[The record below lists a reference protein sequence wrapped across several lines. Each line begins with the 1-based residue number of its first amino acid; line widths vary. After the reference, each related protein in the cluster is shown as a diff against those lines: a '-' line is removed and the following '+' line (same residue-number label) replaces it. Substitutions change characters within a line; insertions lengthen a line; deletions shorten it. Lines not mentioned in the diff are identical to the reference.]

1 MSSNAGCARSVFR
14 RSSLWAG
21 AIVVLVLLVISS
33 LAYAQD
39 SSTGNVSGT
48 ITGPRGASV
57 SGADLTITNK
67 ITGQASRTTTSPAG
81 TYALRD
87 LVPGEYVLHVGAKG
101 FQPAD
106 ILIRIQAA
114 ATATGD
120 VKLVRVVAPVA
131 KMVDTENPEVR
142 GVVDSAQLEQI
153 PTDRGFLDLT
163 RLEPGVQEL
172 DGKVLAPSKSG
183 LAAASIVGRTGR
195 TARMLVDGIDITD
208 EAVGATTT
216 NIPVGSIQQVG
227 VEQSLLPLSSG
238 LASAGQVNVITKSAT
253 DDLHGQLF
261 GNFRDKAAGGAS
273 LPGSK
278 DFGYSREVFGG
289 NVGGAWKKDKL
300 FYFLSGE
307 YLKQDLDAPAVF
319 NPPFNLLDGSYKAPF
334 HETEVA
340 ARLDYKLSSR
350 SQLFYRFTYDNG
362 SDINSFGGA
371 NYQPLKSH
379 DDTFGNAFGF
389 DFTRG
394 SYVHTLRFAYNRY
407 TNKIVDAI
415 GTSGAFNPAP
425 GISLNF
431 TGGSEF
437 ASGSS
442 PQAPQQTKQDNK
454 QARYDGTRT
463 WGSHTIRFGVA
474 VNQIDNL
481 ISADL
486 FGLAP
491 QVGSDTDAASVLFAS
506 SGPFAGGVS
515 NPLNYP
521 VDSITLGNGSSCLS
535 EKSGFGSSCGAFGDT
550 RMQAHLGDTWKFRP
564 NILVTIGVQYVR
576 DTGRSDSDLAAIPCS
591 AVAASYGSQAPCT
604 GNDDLL
610 SHFGGNSL
618 LGGRIRQPDLNFA
631 PQFGL
636 AWDPGKHGQ
645 TVIRAGI
652 GMYYDDNVFRNL
664 VADRAAR
671 LANGQFNAQANDPC
685 ASHGVVIFPGNL
697 AQDASGLCGQRVGNV
712 ATQVANLQT
721 AFQAANAALNSS
733 SPNPSFLGQ
742 ALNSQQGLLAPTY
755 QTPRSLQMNIGLQ
768 KQLWPST
775 LFTADYVRNV
785 GTHYLIGYDT
795 NHVGDA
801 THLNTNAALNAIN
814 NALGSNPLSLGCAP
828 AASAGASSQTAV
840 NCYLASVPGASI
852 ADFAGH
858 GLDSGGQFLAGAPAS
873 LFGLTPDTGAA
884 FPGINPLVG
893 RNTMFFPAGRS
904 LYSGVQLSL
913 RTHLTNPVRGV
924 LGGSLQFTY
933 THSSFRSNFAGG
945 LADQDLLPLA
955 TDFKHPLAFF
965 GSASQD
971 RKNQFSLGSI
981 LDLPRGIRLG
991 LVAQVASPLP
1001 QTLYVP
1007 ASGGVAGEI
1016 FRGDLT
1022 GDGSFGGQ
1030 SQTGAGSY
1038 GDVLPGTNI
1047 GAFGRAIEDS
1057 TLNTVIQ
1064 NYNTHFADQL
1074 TPAGQALVNASLLS
1088 RTQLV
1093 QLGAHSPSIAGP
1105 PPGSVGLAWLKTFD
1119 LSLARPFRLGDRFV
1133 VEPSVSAFNI
1143 LNFAN
1148 FDGPGNRL
1156 TGILNG
1162 TVGSLNGTSAT
1173 DRSTNRIGPGSGLF
1187 TSGAPRQIQ
1196 FGIRLTF

>member
-1 MSSNAGCARSVFR
+1 MSSNTGCARSVFR
-14 RSSLWAG
+14 QSSLWAG
-21 AIVVLVLLVISS
+21 AIAVLLVISS

-48 ITGPRGASV
+48 VTGPRGASV

-67 ITGQASRTTTSPAG
+67 LTGQPTHTTTSPAG
-81 TYALRD
+81 TYAVRD
-87 LVPGEYVLHVGAKG
+87 LVPGEYVLHVEAKG
-101 FQPAD
+101 FQPVD
-106 ILIRIQAA
+106 LLIRIQAS

-120 VKLVRVVAPVA
+120 VKLQRVVAPVA
-131 KMVDTENPEVR
+131 KLVDTETPEVR
-142 GVVDSAQLEQI
+142 GAVDSAQMEQR

-172 DGKVLAPSKSG
+172 DGQVLAPSKSG
-183 LAAASIVGRTGR
+183 LTAASIVGRNGR
-195 TARMLVDGIDITD
+195 TTRMQVDGIDITD
-208 EAVGATTT
+208 EAVGATTM
-216 NIPVGSIQQVG
+216 NIPVGAIQQVG

-238 LASAGQVNVITKSAT
+238 LASAGAVNVITKSAT
-253 DDLHGQLF
+253 DELHGQLF
-261 GNFRDKAAGGAS
+261 GNFRAKAAGGAGF
-273 LPGSK
+273 PGVK
-278 DFGYSREVFGG
+278 DTSYSRQVFGG

-307 YLKQDLDAPAVF
+307 YFRQELHSPAVF
-319 NPPFNLLDGSYKAPF
+319 NAPFDVLDGSYSAPF

-340 ARLDYKLSSR
+340 GRLDYKLSSQ

-362 SDINSFGGA
+362 SDVNSFGGST
-371 NYQPLKSH
+371 YQPLKSR
-379 DDTFGNAFGF
+379 DKTYGNAFGF
-389 DFTRG
+389 DFARG
-394 SYVHTLRFAYNRY
+394 QYVHSIRFAYDRYSNR
-407 TNKIVDAI
+407 IEDAVG
-415 GTSGAFNPAP
+415 GTSIFNPAP

-431 TGGSEF
+431 TGGSGF
-437 ASGSS
+437 ASGPNS
-442 PQAPQQTKQDNK
+442 QAPQQTKQDNK
-454 QARYDGTRT
+454 QGRYDGTRT
-463 WGSHTIRFGVA
+463 WGSHAIRFGA
-474 VNQIDNL
+474 ALNKIDSL

-491 QVGSDTDAASVLFAS
+491 QIGSDTGTASVVFAAA
-506 SGPFAGGVS
+506 GPFPGGAT

-521 VDSITLGNGSSCLS
+521 VDSITLGNGFSCFS
-535 EKSGFGSSCGAFGDT
+535 EKSGFGSSCGGFSDT
-550 RMQAHLGDTWKFRP
+550 RMQAYLGDTWKFRP
-564 NILVTIGVQYVR
+564 NLTVTIGVQYVR

-604 GNDDLL
+604 SGDLL
-610 SHFGGNSL
+610 THFGGNSQ
-618 LGGRIRQPDLNFA
+618 LGGRIRQPNLNFA

-636 AWDPGKHGQ
+636 AWDPGKAGR

-652 GMYYDDNVFRNL
+652 GMYYDNNVFRNL
-664 VADRAAR
+664 LGDRVAR
-671 LANGQFNAQANDPC
+671 LANGQYNAQANDPC
-685 ASHGVVIFPGNL
+685 ASHGVVIFPGNV
-697 AQDASGLCGQRVGNV
+697 AQPPVNLCGQAIGNV
-712 ATQVANLQT
+712 TTAVADLQT
-721 AFQAANAALNSS
+721 AFQTANAALTPS

-742 ALNSQQGLLAPTY
+742 ALNSQQGLLSPSY
-755 QTPRSLQMNIGLQ
+755 QTARSVQMNIGLQ

-775 LFTADYVRNV
+775 LFIVDYVRNV

-814 NALGSNPLSLGCAP
+814 NTLASNPLSLGCAP

-840 NCYLASVPGASI
+840 NCYLAAVPGASI
-852 ADFAGH
+852 GDFAGH

-913 RTHLTNPVRGV
+913 RTHITNPVRGV
-924 LGGSLQFTY
+924 LGGTLQFSY
-933 THSSFRSNFAGG
+933 THSSFRSNVAGG
-945 LADQDLLPLA
+945 LGDQDLLPLA
-955 TDFKHPLAFF
+955 ADFNHPTAFF

-971 RKNQFSLGSI
+971 RKHQFSLGSI

-1001 QTLYVP
+1001 QTLFLP
-1007 ASGGVAGEI
+1007 SSGGVPGEI
-1016 FRGDLT
+1016 FRTDET

-1038 GDVLPGTNI
+1038 GDILPGSNI
-1047 GAFGRAIEDS
+1047 GSFGRAVKAS
-1057 TLNTVIQ
+1057 NLNTVIQ
-1064 NYNTHFADQL
+1064 NYNSNFADRL

-1088 RTQLV
+1088 RSQLL
-1093 QLGAHSPSIAGP
+1093 QLGANSPSVAAP
-1105 PPGSVGLAWLKTFD
+1105 PPGNVGLAWLRTFD
-1119 LSLARPFRLGDRFV
+1119 LTLARPFRMGDRFV
-1133 VEPSVSAFNI
+1133 VEPSLSAFNI

-1162 TVGSLNGTSAT
+1162 TVGSVNGTSAT
-1173 DRSTNRIGPGSGLF
+1173 DRTANRIGPGSGVFSLA
-1187 TSGAPRQIQ
+1187 APRQIQ
-1196 FGIRLTF
+1196 FGVRITF